1 LIEYSLLRYFKRLF
15 KLYLVYYEY
24 FHSDVVK
31 GYCQNMS
38 TKNKILDAAEK
49 LFAIQGFNGT
59 SLREITSQAEVN
71 LAAVNYHFGSKKELI
86 KSVMSRYM
94 NELSPR
100 LESAL
105 VEICE
110 QDELNLLE
118 VFSAFIDPL
127 LSLNEFKENG
137 TSNFLQLLGR
147 GYTDS
152 QGFLRWFLTTQYP
165 GVINNFVKAVQK
177 AYPELTAEEMFWRL
191 HFTMGTVVFTM
202 SSSDALIDIAQ
213 SDFDKT
219 MDIAGVIK
227 KVIPYVA
234 AGVAAPLL

>member
-1 LIEYSLLRYFKRLF
+1 
-15 KLYLVYYEY
+15 
-24 FHSDVVK
+24 
-31 GYCQNMS
+31 MS
-38 TKNKILDAAEK
+38 TKNKILDAAES
-49 LFAIQGFNGT
+49 LFADKGFNGT

-86 KSVMSRYM
+86 KAVMSRYM

-100 LESAL
+100 LELAL
-105 VEICE
+105 TQVCE
-110 QDELNLLE
+110 QDSPSLIE

-127 LSLNEFKENG
+127 LSLNEIKNNG

-165 GVINNFVKAVQK
+165 GVIDNFVIAVQK
-177 AYPELTAEEMFWRL
+177 AYPELSAEEMFWRL

-202 SSSDALIDIAQ
+202 SSSDALIDIAK
-213 SDFDKT
+213 SDFDRELQIS
-219 MDIAGVIK
+219 DVIRN
-227 KVIPYVA
+227 VIPYVA
-234 AGVAAPLL
+234 AGVGAPMPANTRS

>member
-1 LIEYSLLRYFKRLF
+1 
-15 KLYLVYYEY
+15 
-24 FHSDVVK
+24 
-31 GYCQNMS
+31 MS
-38 TKNKILDAAEK
+38 TKNKILDAAES
-49 LFAIQGFNGT
+49 LFADKGFNGT

-86 KSVMSRYM
+86 KAVMSRYM

-100 LESAL
+100 LEIAL
-105 VEICE
+105 TQVCE
-110 QDELNLLE
+110 QDSPSLIE

-127 LSLNEFKENG
+127 LSLNDFKNNG

-165 GVINNFVKAVQK
+165 GVIDNFVLAVQK
-177 AYPELTAEEMFWRL
+177 AYPQLSAEEMFWRL

-202 SSSDALIDIAQ
+202 SSSDALIDIAK
-213 SDFDKT
+213 SDFERDLQIS
-219 MDIAGVIK
+219 DVIRN
-227 KVIPYVA
+227 VIPYVA
-234 AGVAAPLL
+234 AGVGAPMPVAIRS

>member
-1 LIEYSLLRYFKRLF
+1 
-15 KLYLVYYEY
+15 
-24 FHSDVVK
+24 
-31 GYCQNMS
+31 MS
-38 TKNKILDAAEK
+38 TKNKILDAAEN
-49 LFAIQGFNGT
+49 LFADKGFNGT

-86 KSVMSRYM
+86 KAVMSRYM

-100 LESAL
+100 LETAL
-105 VEICE
+105 IDVCSNE
-110 QDELNLLE
+110 ELTLVD
-118 VFSAFIDPL
+118 VFSAFIEPL

-165 GVINNFVKAVQK
+165 GVIDNFVLAVQK
-177 AYPELTAEEMFWRL
+177 AYPELSAEEMFWRL

-202 SSSDALIDIAQ
+202 SSSDALIDIAK
-213 SDFDKT
+213 SDFDRNLQIS
-219 MDIAGVIK
+219 DVIRN
-227 KVIPYVA
+227 VIPYVA
-234 AGVAAPLL
+234 AGVGAPMPKY

>member
-1 LIEYSLLRYFKRLF
+1 
-15 KLYLVYYEY
+15 
-24 FHSDVVK
+24 
-31 GYCQNMS
+31 MS
-38 TKNKILDAAEK
+38 TKNKILDAAEN

-59 SLREITSQAEVN
+59 SLREITSRAEVN

-100 LESAL
+100 LEASL
-105 VEICE
+105 VNICE
-110 QDELNLLE
+110 QEDLTLLE
-118 VFSAFIDPL
+118 VFSAFIEPL

-147 GYTDS
+147 GYSDS

-202 SSSDALIDIAQ
+202 SSSDALIDIAK
-213 SDFDKT
+213 SDFDKK

>member
-1 LIEYSLLRYFKRLF
+1 
-15 KLYLVYYEY
+15 
-24 FHSDVVK
+24 
-31 GYCQNMS
+31 MS
-38 TKNKILDAAEK
+38 TKNKILDAAEN
-49 LFAIQGFNGT
+49 LFADKGFNGT

-86 KSVMSRYM
+86 KAVMSRYM

-105 VEICE
+105 IQVY
-110 QDELNLLE
+110 DGDKPTLVE

-127 LSLNEFKENG
+127 LSLNDFKNNG

-165 GVINNFVKAVQK
+165 GVIDNFVLAVQK

-202 SSSDALIDIAQ
+202 SSSDALIDIAK
-213 SDFDKT
+213 SDFEKNLQISD
-219 MDIAGVIK
+219 VISN
-227 KVIPYVA
+227 VIPYVA
-234 AGVAAPLL
+234 AGVGAPMPIKREV

>member
-1 LIEYSLLRYFKRLF
+1 
-15 KLYLVYYEY
+15 
-24 FHSDVVK
+24 
-31 GYCQNMS
+31 MS
-38 TKNKILDAAEK
+38 TKNKILDAAEN

-100 LESAL
+100 LESSL
-105 VEICE
+105 VSICE
-110 QDELNLLE
+110 QENLTLLE
-118 VFSAFIDPL
+118 VFSAFIEPL
-127 LSLNEFKENG
+127 LSLNEFKDNG

-147 GYTDS
+147 GYSDS

-202 SSSDALIDIAQ
+202 SSSDALIDIAK

-234 AGVAAPLL
+234 AGVAAPML

>member
-1 LIEYSLLRYFKRLF
+1 MMYISI
-15 KLYLVYYEY
+15 
-24 FHSDVVK
+24 SGVVK
-31 GYCQNMS
+31 RYRWHMS
-38 TKNKILDAAEK
+38 TKNKILDAAEN

-59 SLREITSQAEVN
+59 SLREITSRAEVN

-100 LESAL
+100 LELSL
-105 VEICE
+105 VNICE
-110 QDELNLLE
+110 QENLTLLE
-118 VFSAFIDPL
+118 VFSAFIEPL

-147 GYTDS
+147 GYSDS

-202 SSSDALIDIAQ
+202 SSSDALIDIAK
-213 SDFDKT
+213 SDFDIT

>member
-1 LIEYSLLRYFKRLF
+1 
-15 KLYLVYYEY
+15 
-24 FHSDVVK
+24 
-31 GYCQNMS
+31 MT
-38 TKNKILDAAEK
+38 TKNKILDAAED
-49 LFAIQGFNGT
+49 LFADKGFNGT

-86 KSVMSRYM
+86 KAVMSRYM

-100 LESAL
+100 LETAL
-105 VEICE
+105 TQVYMTENA
-110 QDELNLLE
+110 NLVD
-118 VFSAFIDPL
+118 VFSAFIEPL
-127 LSLNEFKENG
+127 LSLNDFKDNG

-165 GVINNFVKAVQK
+165 GVIDNFVLAVQK

-202 SSSDALIDIAQ
+202 SSSDALIDIAKN
-213 SDFDKT
+213 DFDR
-219 MDIAGVIK
+219 DLQISDVIRN
-227 KVIPYVA
+227 VIPYVA
-234 AGVAAPLL
+234 AGVGAPMPKK